1 MTTAK
6 NPVFIG
12 LYLENCCLVGD
23 QLLAGE
29 IKFGGGY
36 LLGGMSKFLAGR
48 GGLHPYSPSK
58 ENPKQWEMGGGVEIS
73 KK

>member
-48 GGLHPYSPSK
+48 GDSTPIPPVRKTLNSRG
-58 ENPKQWEMGGGVEIS
+58 WRVEIS